1 MNKLEQSLTFISEY
15 ANTQLEYEDN
25 DNETLIEQLAT
36 ENINLRS
43 LLDINID
50 LSRVEPQIKLLEAE
64 LYSKVDD
71 NSGHNHQISAM
82 IEEASKGIKER
93 ARQKKE
99 EDKVNDEASA
109 INLTLDGKPEEFPF
123 KNIKPKKAYLLMG
136 GQLSSQPEDTVAED
150 TVVQGP

>member
-71 NSGHNHQISAM
+71 NSGHNH
-82 IEEASKGIKER
+82 
-93 ARQKKE
+93 
-99 EDKVNDEASA
+99 
-109 INLTLDGKPEEFPF
+109 
-123 KNIKPKKAYLLMG
+123 
-136 GQLSSQPEDTVAED
+136 
-150 TVVQGP
+150 

>member
-50 LSRVEPQIKLLEAE
+50 LSSVEPQIKLLEAD
-64 LYSKVDD
+64 LYSNTDD
-71 NSGHNHQISAM
+71 NSGHNHYISAM

-93 ARQKKE
+93 AR
-99 EDKVNDEASA
+99 
-109 INLTLDGKPEEFPF
+109 
-123 KNIKPKKAYLLMG
+123 
-136 GQLSSQPEDTVAED
+136 
-150 TVVQGP
+150 